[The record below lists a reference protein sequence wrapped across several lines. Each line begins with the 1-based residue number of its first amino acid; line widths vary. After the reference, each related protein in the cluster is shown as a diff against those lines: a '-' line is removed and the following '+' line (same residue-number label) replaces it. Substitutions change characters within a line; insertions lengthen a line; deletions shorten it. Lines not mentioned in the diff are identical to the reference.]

1 MRLRRSRKIWRVH
14 ERHHFEATSQFQA
27 AEREQTEPTKPHRC
41 AEPGFY
47 RRYSA
52 REIRS
57 SRYKKGSRPA
67 SAHAQCQEHGQLRAL
82 PPGVSSRW
90 KGGGIFLPVP
100 RMCSNWAAMLSKA
113 HPTRQA
119 KVCCAATVAKAI
131 KLRASRYST
140 SPWPRTS
147 PLSSRE
153 KRIFSAV
160 GDAGLLFGPFRSSG
174 AETSSLFWCAA

>member
-1 MRLRRSRKIWRVH
+1 M
-14 ERHHFEATSQFQA
+14 
-27 AEREQTEPTKPHRC
+27 
-41 AEPGFY
+41 
-47 RRYSA
+47 
-52 REIRS
+52 
-57 SRYKKGSRPA
+57 
-67 SAHAQCQEHGQLRAL
+67 
-82 PPGVSSRW
+82 
-90 KGGGIFLPVP
+90 PVP
-100 RMCSNWAAMLSKA
+100 RMCSNWVAMLSKA

-174 AETSSLFWCAA
+174 AERSRYFDVQPKPSSIQKQFKFVVFSNPKFRCAHALERAFPRPTSKSEIRGSLKDANGILKLAKDQQIKLDP

>member
-1 MRLRRSRKIWRVH
+1 
-14 ERHHFEATSQFQA
+14 
-27 AEREQTEPTKPHRC
+27 
-41 AEPGFY
+41 
-47 RRYSA
+47 
-52 REIRS
+52 
-57 SRYKKGSRPA
+57 
-67 SAHAQCQEHGQLRAL
+67 
-82 PPGVSSRW
+82 
-90 KGGGIFLPVP
+90 
-100 RMCSNWAAMLSKA
+100 MCSNWAAMLSKA

-174 AETSSLFWCAA
+174 AERSRYFDVQPKPSSIQKQFNLVVFLNADFSPARFEFMSQRISPQQTAELEADVIKRTVHFTYPNTIAPGNQTFVYLCALPERAWFFDGFQLRNVIFDGVGIEYKG